1 MIVGGGIGLLG
12 GLVLLIVMELLGAR
26 IRDVAGTEGAARMP
40 VIAEIPVVKMNRADR
55 FVVSTSADP
64 ASLTAEAYRS
74 LRTSLLAMWQRHP
87 KNVALEPGESGG
99 GAAVQSI
106 GARAGRCGRCWSP
119 RPARPRAS
127 RSRS

>member
-1 MIVGGGIGLLG
+1 
-12 GLVLLIVMELLGAR
+12 MELLGAR

-55 FVVSTSADP
+55 FVVSTAADP

-87 KNVALEPGESGG
+87 KNVALDQPAAGPSG
-99 GAAVQSI
+99 APT
-106 GARAGRCGRCWSP
+106 RPSP
-119 RPARPRAS
+119 RAVRCARCSSPRRVPPRAS
-127 RSRS
+127 RSRW